1 MAIKHY
7 LRGEEGIHYV
17 DLYHLVKF
25 LPPYWLP
32 PTIPSPKD
40 ISDPTTMS
48 SGPDRKAYAYGED
61 TYPPGSPKLERST
74 SETSGLSKR
83 QGPPFPAPEVPLP
96 TTSPSK
102 KASFFQSSPTVRSQ
116 KHRTPSEKL
125 GSVVGLHDEG
135 FLLPARMPPKY
146 SYFDLFPFSLF
157 VRFLTNDG
165 KQVKGR
171 KAARLRAKKQ
181 TAESQNL
188 PLEIS
193 LYLVCDDFC
202 AYVMATHRFS
212 PISRAL
218 TSLLCK
224 PEK

>member
-1 MAIKHY
+1 VAIKHY

-25 LPPYWLP
+25 LPQYWLP

-40 ISDPTTMS
+40 ISDPTTMK
-48 SGPDRKAYAYGED
+48 SGLDENPYHHGL
-61 TYPPGSPKLERST
+61 PKLERST
-74 SETSGLSKR
+74 SERSGLSKR
-83 QGPPFPAPEVPLP
+83 QGPPFLAPDLP
-96 TTSPSK
+96 FPNTSSSK
-102 KASFFQSSPTVRSQ
+102 KASLFQSSPTVRSQ
-116 KHRTPSEKL
+116 KHQTPSGKP

-135 FLLPARMPPKY
+135 LLLPARMPPKY
-146 SYFDLFPFSLF
+146 SYFDLFPFSFL
-157 VRFLTNDG
+157 VRFLTKDG
-165 KQVKGR
+165 KQVKGK
-171 KAARLRAKKQ
+171 KAARLRAKMQ

-193 LYLVCDDFC
+193 LYLVCNNFC
-202 AYVMATHRFS
+202 AYAIVTHRLS

-224 PEK
+224 PAK